1 VSAAG
6 VGLGF
11 GRGSATGLG
20 FGRRCTLS
28 PVRSITLPTGAAQFV
43 LGGGRDVD
51 TTKLTLD
58 AVAGDHVQ
66 LLDANGDELGLAIVD
81 PENARLRVMATL
93 DDGFP
98 KIDGALIGW
107 RVERALAWRKQLGL
121 VGPTNAYRIVHG
133 AGDGLPGFASDVL
146 GSTAVVYAYGE
157 ALKVVGKQLA
167 EAIVGFAKLDGAVV
181 KLRARGGASEVMQE
195 IVGKP
200 PAEAVVVTEHDV
212 PFEVHPL
219 GGLNHGLFTDMR
231 EQRRGLGRFAA
242 GKRVLNLFSYTGA
255 LSVTCARAGAASVTS
270 VDTSAGVQAWARG
283 NFGRSGFGPG
293 VEGDG
298 FTPARGEDARWK
310 FETGDA
316 VRFLARAAKDKE
328 RYDLVII
335 DPPTFSTARGAPWTL
350 DRDYPKLI
358 AQAAAVIP
366 QGGVLWLAAN
376 THELGS
382 LAKLAV
388 KGLREAGRS
397 GALVEQGGLPP
408 EYPTVA
414 AQPHDRYLQIC
425 VLRLG

>member
-1 VSAAG
+1 MKSVALP
-6 VGLGF
+6 VG
-11 GRGSATGLG
+11 AT
-20 FGRRCTLS
+20 
-28 PVRSITLPTGAAQFV
+28 QFV
-43 LGGGRDVD
+43 AGGGRDVD
-51 TTKLTLD
+51 TAKLTLD
-58 AVAGDHVQ
+58 FAAGEHVQ
-66 LLDANGDELGLAIVD
+66 ITDQNGDEIGIAIAD
-81 PENARLRVMATL
+81 PENARLRVMAML
-93 DDGFP
+93 ADGFP

-107 RVERALAWRKQLGL
+107 RVERALRWRQQLGL
-121 VGPTNAYRIVHG
+121 VGPTNAYRVVHG
-133 AGDGLPGFASDVL
+133 AGDGLPGFTADVL

-157 ALKVVGKQLA
+157 GLKAVGKQVA
-167 EAIVGFAKLDGAVV
+167 EAVVGFAKLDGAVV
-181 KLRARGGASEVMQE
+181 KVRARGGASEVTQE
-195 IVGKP
+195 IVGKA
-200 PAEAVVVTEHDV
+200 PAESSVVTEHDV

-231 EQRRGLGRFAA
+231 EQRRGLYRFAA

-270 VDTSAGVQAWARG
+270 VDTSQGVQAWARG
-283 NFGRSGFGPG
+283 NFGRSGLN
-293 VEGDG
+293 D
-298 FTPARGEDARWK
+298 DKKWK

-366 QGGVLWLAAN
+366 TDGVLWLAAN

-382 LAKLAV
+382 LAKLAL
-388 KGLREAGRS
+388 KGLREAGKS
-397 GALVEQGGLPP
+397 GAIVEQGGLPP

>member
-1 VSAAG
+1 MK
-6 VGLGF
+6 
-11 GRGSATGLG
+11 
-20 FGRRCTLS
+20 
-28 PVRSITLPTGAAQFV
+28 SIALPQGAAQFV
-43 LGGGRDVD
+43 AGGGRDVD
-51 TTKLTLD
+51 TAKLTLD
-58 AVAGDHVQ
+58 AAAGEHVRVT
-66 LLDANGDELGLAIVD
+66 DANGDELAIAIAD
-81 PENARLRVMATL
+81 PENQRLRVMAVL

-107 RVERALAWRKQLGL
+107 RVERALRWRQQLGL

-146 GSTAVVYAYGE
+146 GTTAVVYAYSHALE
-157 ALKVVGKQLA
+157 AVGRQVA

-181 KLRARGGASEVMQE
+181 KVRARGGASEVTQD
-195 IVGKP
+195 IVGKA
-200 PAEAVVVTEHDV
+200 PAEALVVTEHDV
-212 PFEVHPL
+212 PFEIHPL

-231 EQRRGLGRFAA
+231 EQRRGLPRFAA

-270 VDTSAGVQAWARG
+270 VDTSQGVQAWARG
-283 NFGRSGFGPG
+283 NFGRSGFKDDP
-293 VEGDG
+293 
-298 FTPARGEDARWK
+298 RWK
-310 FETGDA
+310 FEVGDA

-366 QGGVLWLAAN
+366 SDGILWLAAN

-388 KGLREAGRS
+388 KGLREAGRA
-397 GALVEQGGLPP
+397 GAIVEQGGLPP

-414 AQPHDRYLQIC
+414 AQPHDRYLQVC